1 MKISLYLVLLVI
13 ISLFI
18 ACTEI
23 DSSTATKVS
32 SSVDSL
38 KVSPVPNHLHR
49 MKLSFVGDIMGHE
62 NQLYAAVGDPSKMK
76 SKNMSDFSYET
87 CFRYVQPILEEADLV
102 IGNLELTLS
111 NKGRYTGYP
120 MFRSPNSLATYLKKA
135 GFDLLT
141 TCNNHSNDGLKYGV
155 INTIEV
161 LDSLGIQHTGTF
173 KNQAERDSLYPL
185 IVEKEVDGTTFR
197 LAFINYTYA
206 TNGVRTREPCVVNL
220 IEQNQ
225 IYKDIVSAKA
235 AKPDLI
241 IAIMH
246 WGKEYQLDEH
256 KSQVA
261 YTNFLWENGV
271 DVVIG
276 THPHV
281 IQPIKTDTIWEVDST
296 DFREVLVTYS
306 LGNFIS
312 NQYRPNTDVGLIF
325 ELELVKNSQTNK
337 TIIGK
342 YNYIIAWRYIQG
354 RYDSN
359 LREGFD
365 WKYAVLPVS
374 AFEDNPKQYFD
385 MTDSQVKAMQAVT
398 KKMRTHLGKWQS
410 QERRVSLEELGEIK
424 SLKVSKELSKKAAKT
439 IQ

>member
-1 MKISLYLVLLVI
+1 MKISFYLFLL
-13 ISLFI
+13 ISLFTSCSE
-18 ACTEI
+18 AVE
-23 DSSTATKVS
+23 SSASTQIS
-32 SSVDSL
+32 SLVDTLIPTPAKKDSL
-38 KVSPVPNHLHR
+38 HR
-49 MKLSFVGDIMGHE
+49 IKLSFVGDIMGHDK
-62 NQLYAAVGDPSKMK
+62 QLYAAAGDPSKMK
-76 SKNMSDFSYET
+76 SKDMRDFDYST
-87 CFRYVQPILEEADLV
+87 CFRYVQPIFEEADLM

-120 MFRSPNSLATYLKKA
+120 MFRSPNILAKYLKDA

-161 LDSLGIQHTGTF
+161 LDSLGIEHTGTF
-173 KNQAERDSLYPL
+173 KNQAERDRLYPL

-220 IEQNQ
+220 IDQNQ
-225 IYKDIVSAKA
+225 IYKDIVKAKE

-241 IAIMH
+241 IAVMH
-246 WGKEYQLDEH
+246 WGKEYKLDEH
-256 KSQVA
+256 KDQVA

-276 THPHV
+276 AHPHV
-281 IQPIKTDTIWEVDST
+281 IQPIKIDTIWEVDST
-296 DFREVLVTYS
+296 AFREVLVTYS

-312 NQYRPNTDVGLIF
+312 NQYRPNTNVGLIF
-325 ELELVKNSQTNK
+325 ELELIKNSQTNK

-342 YNYIIAWRYIQG
+342 HDYIIAWRYIQG
-354 RYDSN
+354 RYDTT

-365 WKYAVLPVS
+365 WTYAVLPVS
-374 AFEDNPKQYFD
+374 AFEANPKQYFD
-385 MTDSQVKAMQAVT
+385 MTDGQVEDMRSVT
-398 KKMRTHLGKWQS
+398 ERMRTHLGKWQS
-410 QERRVSLEELGEIK
+410 QERKISLEELGDIV
-424 SLKVSKELSKKAAKT
+424 SLKSTKKAKKVLKK
-439 IQ
+439 IK